1 MQRIENIETSARR
14 ILQYAKD
21 QKSKDGIMY
30 AKTRTKLESIIR
42 MCNESAQLLS
52 ELLDTQDMVSTKV
65 SGSPKSSK
73 PSFAKINYMYA
84 DTLHKLTQ
92 KNWNNIPAIQ
102 NCISVLDTWFQQR
115 VIKRYTNSVKI
126 HCQYYR
132 NLIPSLIIMYGY
144 YLETNQIDVFY
155 KAFNHFIQNIGT
167 DPVTTHEYV
176 LPYVGFQIAKHG
188 AKSYAN
194 LSAQIIF
201 DYLWT
206 NGLDVLSFSKEE
218 YADLRIG
225 GLRSD
230 VITEKLINSELD
242 VLNGYDGVP
251 LHYHDYLNQF
261 TIYGGVV

>member
-1 MQRIENIETSARR
+1 MQRIENIEASARR

-21 QKSKDGIMY
+21 QKSKDGNLY
-30 AKTRTKLESIIR
+30 AKTRIKLESIIH
-42 MCNESAQLLS
+42 MCNESVQLLS
-52 ELLDTQDMVSTKV
+52 ELLDEPVVESSKA
-65 SGSPKSSK
+65 SSISKSSR
-73 PSFAKINYMYA
+73 PSFAKINHMYA
-84 DTLHKLTQ
+84 DTLHRLATYD
-92 KNWNNIPAIQ
+92 WDGIAAIQ
-102 NCISVLDTWFQQR
+102 NCIAVLDTWFQFR
-115 VIKRYTNSVKI
+115 VIKKYPNSMKI

-132 NLIPSLIIMYGY
+132 NLLPSLIIMYGY
-144 YLETNQIDVFY
+144 YLELNQINVFY
-155 KAFNHFIQNIGT
+155 TEFNQFIRNIGT

-188 AKSYAN
+188 AKEYAN

-230 VITEKLINSELD
+230 VITDKLLDSDLD
-242 VLNGYDGVP
+242 VLNGYDSIP

-261 TIYGGVV
+261 TVCRGVL